1 MPRRTRRPGLKLLLA
16 LLLAV
21 AQAMALAHAVGEA
34 SHPSQTVCNLCV
46 TGHSLGASVTPSEIR
61 WVAQYQPPARGVAPP
76 APTVPYKGHT
86 PSQRAP
92 PVSR

>member
-1 MPRRTRRPGLKLLLA
+1 MQLLLA
-16 LLLAV
+16 LLLAA

-46 TGHSLGASVTPSEIR
+46 TGHSLGASVTPSQIH
-61 WVAQYQPPARGVAPP
+61 WVAEFQPAAREVAPP
-76 APTVPYKGHT
+76 TPTVPYRGHT